1 VQEIRFDRK
10 FTQIYEQ
17 IWEAL
22 RAEVEEAYARTT
34 RMAEV
39 AS

>member
-1 VQEIRFDRK
+1 VVQEIRFDQR
-10 FTQIYEQ
+10 FVRLYEQ

-22 RAEVEEAYARTT
+22 RAEVEEAYARST
-34 RMAEV
+34 RLGE